1 MATRKRCTAL
11 VVDVSP
17 SMHPHLGPVGDH
29 LSRVVQNRILNARI
43 DEFALIAFG
52 SDETNN
58 DVHTEGLDAAA
69 ATGER
74 DYEEEYRN
82 IAVKVP
88 MGCCSSESAEVVAS
102 LRGMAGSAPSDYL
115 EALVVASD
123 MLVNH
128 QRGGAFL
135 RRIMLVTDLRTPCE
149 VDDDFIGDIA
159 RGMRAVDMQLTV
171 AVVRGEESEDETTRI
186 QEEDTVMAN
195 RETLQR
201 LCDLL
206 NEPSD
211 KGPVAVTNRS
221 CIEDHAAALQ
231 AAQVKTTKPT
241 TTFRG
246 DLEFTPWMS
255 LKVWVYKKVSEA
267 KPPAMKMYSDAA
279 DEAAGDD
286 PTVGR
291 ERVFRSYAD
300 PDAPVDVA
308 PEMMISAY
316 PYGPANIPIQDEV
329 KELIAARN
337 DKGMKI
343 FGFTSLDQV
352 PHWMGMDEPRVLV
365 PWPTKD
371 GSLAAGMAASAGA
384 TDREHRKATEAMSAM
399 ARAMQRKGQA
409 ALVRAVWTQ
418 NSDKVSFG
426 ALTPHITKEGDFLLF
441 VPLPFAEDMYS
452 NDFKPLPVPG
462 CKAAAQLGANA
473 KAKLVPT
480 DEQREAAAA
489 LVDSLDGSGP
499 DPWDCLN
506 PSLTRTHALI
516 AARATNEL
524 AAPPASASGSGPD
537 AAAVLLASPF
547 TGVPAMALPAG
558 RSLVGPGAR
567 EAAAAFRLA
576 CGGLKLTEPKTGG
589 WKRKRAGT
597 EALPAHREVPEENV
611 AAEHRAD
618 DDDDAAVP
626 AHASAQR
633 PQRED
638 GTAPRRE
645 PEAARAARPD
655 STRGDEDAWTVVVK
669 EEPVSQVTMD
679 LPTQVL
685 PVEMEPANIAVPT
698 QVEAPKPA
706 EDDEFFDD
714 MD

>member
-69 ATGER
+69 ASGER

-211 KGPVAVTNRS
+211 KGPVPVTNRS

-231 AAQVKTTKPT
+231 AAKVKTTKPT

-308 PEMMISAY
+308 PEMMMSAY

-365 PWPTKD
+365 PWPT
-371 GSLAAGMAASAGA
+371 
-384 TDREHRKATEAMSAM
+384 
-399 ARAMQRKGQA
+399 
-409 ALVRAVWTQ
+409 
-418 NSDKVSFG
+418 
-426 ALTPHITKEGDFLLF
+426 
-441 VPLPFAEDMYS
+441 
-452 NDFKPLPVPG
+452 
-462 CKAAAQLGANA
+462 
-473 KAKLVPT
+473 
-480 DEQREAAAA
+480 
-489 LVDSLDGSGP
+489 
-499 DPWDCLN
+499 
-506 PSLTRTHALI
+506 
-516 AARATNEL
+516 
-524 AAPPASASGSGPD
+524 
-537 AAAVLLASPF
+537 
-547 TGVPAMALPAG
+547 
-558 RSLVGPGAR
+558 
-567 EAAAAFRLA
+567 
-576 CGGLKLTEPKTGG
+576 
-589 WKRKRAGT
+589 
-597 EALPAHREVPEENV
+597 
-611 AAEHRAD
+611 
-618 DDDDAAVP
+618 
-626 AHASAQR
+626 
-633 PQRED
+633 
-638 GTAPRRE
+638 
-645 PEAARAARPD
+645 
-655 STRGDEDAWTVVVK
+655 
-669 EEPVSQVTMD
+669 
-679 LPTQVL
+679 
-685 PVEMEPANIAVPT
+685 
-698 QVEAPKPA
+698 
-706 EDDEFFDD
+706 
-714 MD
+714 

>member
-1 MATRKRCTAL
+1 MATKKKICTAL

-17 SMHPHLGPVGDH
+17 SMHAHLGHVGDH
-29 LSRVVQNRILNARI
+29 LSRVVQNRILNAKI
-43 DEFALIAFG
+43 DEFALIACG
-52 SDETNN
+52 SDDTNN
-58 DVHTEGLDAAA
+58 DVHTEGLEAAA
-69 ATGER
+69 ASGER

-88 MGCCSSESAEVVAS
+88 MGCSSSESAEVVAS
-102 LRGMAGSAPSDYL
+102 LRGMAGSAPCDYL

-149 VDDDFIGDIA
+149 TDDDFIGDIA

-171 AVVRGEESEDETTRI
+171 AVVRCEESEDATTRA
-186 QEEDTVMAN
+186 QEEETVMAN
-195 RETLQR
+195 KETLRR

-206 NEPSD
+206 NE
-211 KGPVAVTNRS
+211 GAVTVANRS
-221 CIEDHAAALQ
+221 CIEDHAVALQ

-267 KPPAMKMYSDAA
+267 KPPSMKMYSDAA
-279 DEAAGDD
+279 DETAGDD

-462 CKAAAQLGANA
+462 SKAAEQLNANA

-480 DEQREAAAA
+480 DEQRAAAAA
-489 LVDSLDGSGP
+489 LVDALDGSGP
-499 DPWDCLN
+499 DPWECLN
-506 PSLTRTHALI
+506 PSLTRTHALL
-516 AARATNEL
+516 AARAANEL
-524 AAPPASASGSGPD
+524 AAPLAPAAGSGPD
-537 AAAVLLASPF
+537 AAAALLASPF
-547 TGVPAMALPAG
+547 TGVPAMALPAC
-558 RSLVGPGAR
+558 RSRAGPGAS
-567 EAAAAFRLA
+567 EAAAAFKSA
-576 CGGLKLTEPKTGG
+576 CGGLKLTEPKTG
-589 WKRKRAGT
+589 WKRKRGGT
-597 EALPAHREVPEENV
+597 EALPARDEDPEEDV
-611 AAEHRAD
+611 PAGG
-618 DDDDAAVP
+618 DDDAAAVP
-626 AHASAQR
+626 EAAAR
-633 PQRED
+633 KPRRED
-638 GTAPRRE
+638 GGAAPAETASAPPQRTE
-645 PEAARAARPD
+645 PP
-655 STRGDEDAWTVVVK
+655 RGDEDAWTVVIK
-669 EEPVSQVTMD
+669 EEPVTQQVVMD
-679 LPTQVL
+679 APTQVI
-685 PVEMEPANIAVPT
+685 PEEEEPANMAVPT
-698 QVEAPKPA
+698 QLEAPKPA
-706 EDDEFFDD
+706 DDDEFFDD
-714 MD
+714 ME